1 MNSQGLNYE
10 LAKSFNES
18 DAGSSVSKAL
28 SFSHK
33 IARLGASDID
43 TIIRAMDT
51 QEVGHGKEWSDIASF
66 SPDVIAAVVR
76 ERKVTSLFERRDIPR
91 SPYIW
96 PVQGSRP
103 KAYYTNE
110 NVASTGQTAV
120 TGSKFGTG
128 RTQFDAKYLNV
139 NIWTSQEFNDDSIVT
154 VGPQVQENCLF
165 GLVDGEEDGMINGDD
180 SATHMDYDLH
190 TSADALDPVKVVKGL
205 RARVNAGAK
214 VDLNGGDILDA
225 VITGTAK
232 MGAYGARKSDL
243 AIITGVS
250 GEAALLKSGK
260 LQTVDKYGQFATL
273 LTGEVGRIFNI
284 PVIVS
289 EYVRENVSATGYNTN
304 GGDNSFTTALIAHR
318 RAFVTGVQ
326 KGVQFEPGREP
337 LFNQDYLIAR
347 ERIDFQSW
355 YPASHNAVAMIH
367 NIPSIA

>member
-1 MNSQGLNYE
+1 MQQGLNHE
-10 LAKSFNES
+10 LAKKFQENNT
-18 DAGSSVSKAL
+18 GLGVSKAL

-33 IARLGASDID
+33 LSRMGRADID
-43 TIIRAMDT
+43 TVLRAMDT
-51 QEVGHGKEWSDIASF
+51 QETGHGKEWSDMASF
-66 SPDVIAAVVR
+66 TPDVIAAVVR

-110 NVASTGQTAV
+110 NTESTGQTAV
-120 TGSKFGTG
+120 KSSKFGTA

-139 NIWTSQEFNDDSIVT
+139 NIWTSQEFEDDSIVT

-165 GLVDGEEDGMINGDD
+165 GLVDGEEDGIINGDD
-180 SATHMDYDLH
+180 SATHMDYDIEQN
-190 TSADALDPVKVVKGL
+190 ADNLDPQKVVKGL

-214 VDLNGGDILDA
+214 VDLDGGDILDA
-225 VITGTAK
+225 VVTATAK
-232 MGAYGARKSDL
+232 MGPYGARKSDL

-260 LQTVDKYGQFATL
+260 LQTVDKYGQYATL

-289 EYVRENVSATGYNTN
+289 EYVRENVSSTGVNTN
-304 GGDNSFTTALIAHR
+304 GGTNTFTTMLIAHR
-318 RAFVTGVQ
+318 RAFVTAVQ
-326 KGVQFEPGREP
+326 KGVAFEPGREP

-347 ERIDFQSW
+347 ERIDFGSW
-355 YPASHNAVAMIH
+355 YPSTDNTVALIH

>member
-1 MNSQGLNYE
+1 MNSGLNYE
-10 LAKSFNES
+10 LAKSFNEN
-18 DAGSSVSKAL
+18 DTGSSVSKAL
-28 SFSHK
+28 TFSHK

-43 TIIRAMDT
+43 TVIRAMDT
-51 QEVGHGKEWSDIASF
+51 QEVGHGKEWSDMASF
-66 SPDVIAAVVR
+66 TPDVIAAVVR

-110 NVASTGQTAV
+110 NTESTSQTAV
-120 TGSKFGTG
+120 KSSKFGTG

-165 GLVDGEEDGMINGDD
+165 GLVDGEEDGIINGDN
-180 SATHMDYDLH
+180 SSTHMDFDLE
-190 TSADALDPVKVVKGL
+190 TAADGLDPVKVVKGL
-205 RARVNAGAK
+205 RARVNGSAK
-214 VDLNGGDILDA
+214 VDLAGGDILDA
-225 VITGTAK
+225 VITATAK
-232 MGAYGARKSDL
+232 MGAYGARKSNL
-243 AIITGVS
+243 VIITGVS

-289 EYVRENVSATGYNTN
+289 EYVRENVSATGYNVESGTN
-304 GGDNSFTTALIAHR
+304 TFTTMLIAHR
-318 RAFVTGVQ
+318 SSFVTAVQ

-337 LFNQDYLIAR
+337 LYNQDFLIAR

-355 YPASHNAVAMIH
+355 YPASHNTVAMIH
-367 NIPSIA
+367 GIPSIA

>member
-1 MNSQGLNYE
+1 MEQTSLNHE
-10 LAKSFNES
+10 LAKHFAQNQT
-18 DAGSSVSKAL
+18 GLGVSKAL

-33 IARLGASDID
+33 LARMGRSDID
-43 TIIRAMDT
+43 TVIRAMDT
-51 QEVGHGKEWSDIASF
+51 QEAGHGQEWSDMASF
-66 SPDVIAAVVR
+66 TPDVIQAVVR

-103 KAYYTNE
+103 QAYYTNE
-110 NVASTGQTAV
+110 QTASTGQTAV
-120 TGSKFGTG
+120 KSSKFGTE

-139 NIWTSQEFNDDSIVT
+139 NIWTSQEFEDDSIVT

-165 GLVDGEEDGMINGDD
+165 GLVDGEEDGIINGDND
-180 SATHMDYDLH
+180 GTHMDYDTESGADPLH
-190 TSADALDPVKVVKGL
+190 PRKVVKGL

-214 VDLNGGDILDA
+214 VDLAGGDILDA
-225 VITGTAK
+225 VVNATAK
-232 MGAYGARKSDL
+232 MGPYGARKNDL

-260 LQTVDKYGQFATL
+260 LQTIDKYGQFATL

-289 EYVRENVSATGYNTN
+289 EYIREDLSAGGANTN
-304 GGDNSFTTALIAHR
+304 GGSNDTTIALIAHR
-318 RAFVTGVQ
+318 KAFVTAVQ
-326 KGVQFEPGREP
+326 KGVQFEPGREA
-337 LFNQDYLIAR
+337 LFNQDFLIAR
-347 ERIDFQSW
+347 ERIDFGSW
-355 YPASHNAVAMIH
+355 YSATHNTVALIH